1 MKMSKSEEKLAKRTL
16 EWIMDWYIDLRYE
29 YRGDELTIDRLERYL
44 RMMKHEIDGLLEEI
58 KNLEQKEESK
68 I

>member
-1 MKMSKSEEKLAKRTL
+1 MSKSEEKLAKRTL

-44 RMMKHEIDGLLEEI
+44 RMMKHEIDGLLEEV
-58 KNLEQKEESK
+58 KNLEQKEECK

>member
-1 MKMSKSEEKLAKRTL
+1 MSKSEEKLAKRTL

-29 YRGDELTIDRLERYL
+29 YRGDELTIYRLEKYL
-44 RMMKHEIDGLLEEI
+44 RMMKHEIDGLLEEV
-58 KNLEQKEESK
+58 KNLEQKEECK

>member
-1 MKMSKSEEKLAKRTL
+1 MSKSEEKLAKRTL